1 MRQSGFDRLPRLA
14 LSGSCRARQFGLGIP
29 ADFARNRGMDDSL
42 TARLLKVE
50 SALAHLEHQ
59 HEELNGVVVE
69 QARVIA
75 RLQKELGR
83 ATQALESA
91 ELERI
96 RSNNQKP
103 PHYQ

>member
-1 MRQSGFDRLPRLA
+1 MEESVA
-14 LSGSCRARQFGLGIP
+14 
-29 ADFARNRGMDDSL
+29 
-42 TARLLKVE
+42 TRLLKVE
-50 SALAHLEHQ
+50 SALAHLECQ

-69 QARVIA
+69 QSRIIA

-96 RSNNQKP
+96 RANNQKP

>member
-1 MRQSGFDRLPRLA
+1 MEESVA
-14 LSGSCRARQFGLGIP
+14 
-29 ADFARNRGMDDSL
+29 
-42 TARLLKVE
+42 TRLLKVE
-50 SALAHLEHQ
+50 SALAHLERQ

-69 QARVIA
+69 QSRIIV

-96 RSNNQKP
+96 RANNQKP

>member
-1 MRQSGFDRLPRLA
+1 MKRLA
-14 LSGSCRARQFGLGIP
+14 KRGRSAHAP
-29 ADFARNRGMDDSL
+29 AMSEPLAG
-42 TARLLKVE
+42 RLLKVE
-50 SALAHLEHQ
+50 SALAHLERQ

-69 QARVIA
+69 QARILA

-96 RSNNQKP
+96 RANNQKP

>member
-1 MRQSGFDRLPRLA
+1 
-14 LSGSCRARQFGLGIP
+14 
-29 ADFARNRGMDDSL
+29 MD
-42 TARLLKVE
+42 TATAARLEKIE
-50 SALAHLEHQ
+50 SALAHLERQ

-69 QARVIA
+69 QARLIS
-75 RLQKELGR
+75 RLQKEVAR
-83 ATQALESA
+83 ASDAMENQ

>member
-1 MRQSGFDRLPRLA
+1 
-14 LSGSCRARQFGLGIP
+14 
-29 ADFARNRGMDDSL
+29 MDDSL

-69 QARVIA
+69 QAREIA

>member
-1 MRQSGFDRLPRLA
+1 
-14 LSGSCRARQFGLGIP
+14 
-29 ADFARNRGMDDSL
+29 MD
-42 TARLLKVE
+42 TATAARLEKIE
-50 SALAHLEHQ
+50 SALAHLERE

-69 QARVIA
+69 QARLIS
-75 RLQKELGR
+75 RLQKEVAR
-83 ATQALESA
+83 ASDAMENQ

>member
-1 MRQSGFDRLPRLA
+1 MEESVA
-14 LSGSCRARQFGLGIP
+14 
-29 ADFARNRGMDDSL
+29 
-42 TARLLKVE
+42 TRLLKVE
-50 SALAHLEHQ
+50 SALAHLERQ
-59 HEELNGVVVE
+59 NEELNGVVVE
-69 QARVIA
+69 QSRIIA

-96 RSNNQKP
+96 RANNQKP

>member
-1 MRQSGFDRLPRLA
+1 
-14 LSGSCRARQFGLGIP
+14 
-29 ADFARNRGMDDSL
+29 MDESV
-42 TARLLKVE
+42 TSRLLKVE
-50 SALAHLEHQ
+50 SALAHLERQ
-59 HEELNGVVVE
+59 HEELNSEVVE

-96 RSNNQKP
+96 RANN
-103 PHYQ
+103 

>member
-1 MRQSGFDRLPRLA
+1 MDSATATRLEK
-14 LSGSCRARQFGLGIP
+14 I
-29 ADFARNRGMDDSL
+29 
-42 TARLLKVE
+42 E
-50 SALAHLEHQ
+50 SALAHLERQ

-69 QARVIA
+69 QSRIIT

-96 RSNNQKP
+96 RANNQKP

>member
-1 MRQSGFDRLPRLA
+1 MDAPLADRLLR
-14 LSGSCRARQFGLGIP
+14 
-29 ADFARNRGMDDSL
+29 
-42 TARLLKVE
+42 VE
-50 SALAHLEHQ
+50 SALAHLERQ

-69 QARVIA
+69 QARSLA
-75 RLQKELGR
+75 RMQKELGR

-96 RSNNQKP
+96 RANNQKP